1 MNDQVTPQETAA
13 LLDLANQAL
22 SVPGDFV
29 ELGCYRGDTSILLG
43 QLLQKAAR
51 PLYPCGKA
59 VENSGKTSIHP
70 VENSCKNPPAS
81 VENLCKTLWIYD
93 SFAGLPEKTREDA
106 SGAGTNFQ
114 SGELFVTK
122 REVTDKLR
130 RHGLKVSSHPLTG
143 TSSIIVKKA
152 WFDQLQA
159 ADLPDRIA
167 FAFCDGDL
175 YSSITTSLQLVLPRL
190 SPQGIIVVHD
200 YNNPELPGSARAV
213 DSFLK
218 THPDFTLK
226 VHYTLAILTKKC

>member
-29 ELGCYRGDTSILLG
+29 ELGCYRGDTSILFG

-51 PLYPCGKA
+51 PLYSCGK
-59 VENSGKTSIHP
+59 P
-70 VENSCKNPPAS
+70 

-130 RHGLKVSSHPLTG
+130 RHGLKISSHPLTD